1 MTRLYGRA
9 KSGERVKDYVPDVR
23 FKRQSIPSLRMNGE
37 MAPIVFSGTLN
48 GDFFKVYI
56 AYCLA
61 PTLSSGDMV
70 VMDNMSSHKVAGV
83 IDPILKKGATVLFL
97 PPYSPDFNPIE
108 MQWSKMKT
116 FLRKSK
122 ARTLDLLESAIA
134 TALDS
139 VSITDISNWFKHC
152 GYYKC

>member
-1 MTRLYGRA
+1 MQLVTMIFA
-9 KSGERVKDYVPDVR
+9 
-23 FKRQSIPSLRMNGE
+23 
-37 MAPIVFSGTLN
+37 T
-48 GDFFKVYI
+48 I
-56 AYCLA
+56 A
-61 PTLSSGDMV
+61 
-70 VMDNMSSHKVAGV
+70 
-83 IDPILKKGATVLFL
+83 
-97 PPYSPDFNPIE
+97 IE

-152 GYYKC
+152 GCYKC